1 MGKTDEAAESDPPE
15 SDPTDVRISLR
26 GVAESEGVMSDK
38 GKVSREWLA
47 TKSGESGTIGRRA
60 RLASALAKKMS
71 S

>member
-1 MGKTDEAAESDPPE
+1 MGKTDDLAESDPAE
-15 SDPTDVRISLR
+15 SDNVRISLR

-60 RLASALAKKMS
+60 RLASALAKKRS